1 MSEKFPLV
9 VPLSKWQSSERYS
22 QDANPVLIAEA
33 VAKRDTA
40 SSSAEDDKT
49 SLACAV
55 CLQHE
60 YRYHCPRCQLP
71 YCSVECYRN
80 HTTTSNDS
88 STASDCTEGFYKN
101 RVSSILQL
109 EAKEQQEAT
118 RKILNRQYEEQELSE
133 EELYNV
139 LLALEQ
145 HDENPSELQSMLSPS
160 LRAAFE
166 NALHSGQLQ
175 ELVLEQWHPW
185 WRPELV
191 TKEEA
196 NNNFAVNKDQTLDE
210 RLLRITPFHS
220 LRKDTRPNLLYNLI
234 EILYSIVW
242 TLRLYHGSR
251 NAIALAVE
259 ATRTLSASTVLSEDA
274 RYTTLEEALIQCTA
288 ASTRLYPSGCNTPWT
303 TLAQDVALL
312 TMNSRQVVRALL
324 EGIDLV
330 KAAISVLKKE
340 SEEGYKNE
348 VSNLRRVRK
357 KLEFFMSWTREAT
370 ELDESVGEEIHEWI
384 DQWKNTD
391 GDDGLDDLVLPVY
404 SVGTSQQKRAPAKSQ
419 TLIGGQEED
428 ALLVEVRTNRKVSE
442 LD

>member
-1 MSEKFPLV
+1 MSVNIPLV
-9 VPLSKWQSSERYS
+9 VPLSKWQRSERS
-22 QDANPVLIAEA
+22 SHDANPVLIAE
-33 VAKRDTA
+33 VIAKRVSA
-40 SSSAEDDKT
+40 SSGAEDDKT
-49 SLACAV
+49 PLACAV
-55 CLQHE
+55 CLQHQ

-80 HTTTSNDS
+80 HTTTSNS
-88 STASDCTEGFYKN
+88 SLDCTEGFYKN

-118 RKILNRQYEEQELSE
+118 RNILKRQYEEQELSE
-133 EELYNV
+133 EDLYNV

-145 HDENPSELQSMLSPS
+145 HDDNPSELQSMLSPS
-160 LRAAFE
+160 LRVAFE

-185 WRPELV
+185 WRSELV
-191 TKEEA
+191 TIGESNDNDVF
-196 NNNFAVNKDQTLDE
+196 NNDQTLDE

-220 LRKDTRPNLLYNLI
+220 LRKGTRPNLLYNLI
-234 EILYSIVW
+234 EVLYSIVW
-242 TLRLYHGSR
+242 SLRLYHGSR
-251 NAIALAVE
+251 NAITLAVE

-288 ASTRLYPSGCNTPWT
+288 ASTRLYPSGCNTPWI

-312 TMNSRQVVRALL
+312 TKNSRQVVRALL
-324 EGIDLV
+324 EAMDLV
-330 KAAISVLKKE
+330 KAAISALKKE
-340 SEEGYKNE
+340 SEEGNKNE

-357 KLEFFMSWTREAT
+357 KLEFFLSWSREAT

-391 GDDGLDDLVLPVY
+391 GDDGLDNLALHN
-404 SVGTSQQKRAPAKSQ
+404 VGTSQQKRSPARSQ
-419 TLIGGQEED
+419 TTIGSQRN
-428 ALLVEVRTNRKVSE
+428 APLLVEVETNRKVFE

>member
-1 MSEKFPLV
+1 MSGNVPLV
-9 VPLSKWQSSERYS
+9 VPLSKWQRSERSS
-22 QDANPVLIAEA
+22 QDANPVLITEV
-33 VAKRDTA
+33 VAKDDTA

-49 SLACAV
+49 PLACAV

-60 YRYHCPRCQLP
+60 CRYHCPRCQLP

-88 STASDCTEGFYKN
+88 STASDCTEAFYKN

-109 EAKEQQEAT
+109 EAKEQQVAT

-133 EELYNV
+133 EELYDV

-145 HDENPSELQSMLSPS
+145 HDENPSEVQSMLSPS

-191 TKEEA
+191 TKEET
-196 NNNFAVNKDQTLDE
+196 NDDDVFDNDQTLDE
-210 RLLRITPFHS
+210 RLLRITQFHS
-220 LRKDTRPNLLYNLI
+220 LRKGPRPNLLYNLI
-234 EILYSIVW
+234 EILYRTVW

-251 NAIALAVE
+251 NAIHLAVE
-259 ATRTLSASTVLSEDA
+259 ATRTLSASTVLAEDA

-288 ASTRLYPSGCNTPWT
+288 ASTRLCPSGCNTPWT

-312 TMNSRQVVRALL
+312 TTNSRQVVRALL
-324 EGIDLV
+324 EAMDLV
-330 KAAISVLKKE
+330 KTAISALKKE
-340 SEEGYKNE
+340 SEEDNRKE

-357 KLEFFMSWTREAT
+357 KLEFFMSWSREAT
-370 ELDESVGEEIHEWI
+370 EIDESVGEEIHEWI

-391 GDDGLDDLVLPVY
+391 GDDGLDDLVLH
-404 SVGTSQQKRAPAKSQ
+404 GAGASQQKRAPAKSQ
-419 TLIGGQEED
+419 TVIGSQKD
-428 ALLVEVRTNRKVSE
+428 DPLLVEVQTNRKVSE

>member
-1 MSEKFPLV
+1 MTENFPLV
-9 VPLSKWQSSERYS
+9 VPLSKWQRSERSS
-22 QDANPVLIAEA
+22 QDANPVLIAE
-33 VAKRDTA
+33 VVTKRDTA

-49 SLACAV
+49 PLACAV

-160 LRAAFE
+160 LRIAFE

-191 TKEEA
+191 TKGESNDNDVL
-196 NNNFAVNKDQTLDE
+196 NNDQTLDE

-220 LRKDTRPNLLYNLI
+220 LRKGTRPNLLYNLI
-234 EILYSIVW
+234 EVLYSIVW
-242 TLRLYHGSR
+242 TFRLYHGSR
-251 NAIALAVE
+251 NAISLAVE

-312 TMNSRQVVRALL
+312 TTNSRQVVRALL
-324 EGIDLV
+324 EAMDLV
-330 KAAISVLKKE
+330 KAAISALKKE
-340 SEEGYKNE
+340 SEEGYENE

-357 KLEFFMSWTREAT
+357 KLEFFMSWSREAT

-391 GDDGLDDLVLPVY
+391 GDGLDDLLLH

-419 TLIGGQEED
+419 TVIGSQKD
-428 ALLVEVRTNRKVSE
+428 APLLVEVQTNRKISE